1 MKKFYLLIY
10 SKFSSH
16 CKEFIELITA
26 LPNINLNFLCIDNPK
41 TRNRI
46 LQDKHLNITKVPT
59 LLIVSEIAGVL
70 QKFEGN
76 QAFIY
81 LKTVLTPLPTS
92 VQTPSTPPIKEE
104 IEHKEEQNHTIIDH
118 ENHTSIQIND
128 FIDDDEEETT
138 KNFVHENTENTK
150 KDDKKVSLIAQATA
164 MQKLRLQE
172 DELMKKT
179 R

>member
-16 CKEFIELITA
+16 CKEFIELLSN
-26 LPNINLNFLCIDNPK
+26 LPNINLNYLCIDNPK
-41 TRNRI
+41 TRKRI
-46 LQDKHLNITKVPT
+46 LDDKNLNITKVPT

-76 QAFIY
+76 QAFVY
-81 LKTVLTPLPTS
+81 FKTILAPPPPPPVQPPTP
-92 VQTPSTPPIKEE
+92 PPIKE
-104 IEHKEEQNHTIIDH
+104 IELKEEQNHTIIDQ
-118 ENHTSIQIND
+118 ENHTSIQNND
-128 FIDDDEEETT
+128 FIDDDFVNEFTT
-138 KNFVHENTENTK
+138 ADSDNK
-150 KDDKKVSLIAQATA
+150 KDEKKVSLIAQATA

-172 DELMKKT
+172 DEIMKKT